1 MIEIDSKKKYA
12 LALGYF
18 DGLHTAHTA
27 VLKETLKLSGNGLL
41 PAVMLFDEH
50 PKKVLSGENVPFL
63 LQKNRRDGI
72 IDDMGIIRLNISFE
86 KIKDM
91 SPREF
96 VEMLVNQNVGEA
108 VCGYNYRFGR
118 KASGDVGTLRE
129 LCGEYGIGVT
139 VCEKYLSEGE
149 EVSSTVI
156 RNAVAQG
163 DMEKAERMLG
173 VPFGFCSE
181 VFSGDKRGRL
191 LGAPTINQYLPEGIV
206 IPRFGVYA
214 AKVFFEGKEYIGVTN
229 IGSRPTFDG
238 RSVRSETYIID
249 YSGDLYGKSVETQLF
264 SFLRAEKKFGSADA
278 LKEQIALDVKS
289 TQTFFEKSKK

>member
-173 VPFGFCSE
+173 FPFGFCSE